1 MRRTALSSVPLL
13 LACLAAPAGAQENVM
28 TLRAERLAPDLTV
41 LSGFA
46 NGNILALTGPD
57 GTLLVDAQSAKRVG
71 LADSV
76 LASLGAP
83 PVRWVLNT
91 HYHGD
96 HVEGNAL
103 FRGRG
108 AEVVGQE
115 RLPVQMVKDTTIT
128 SWGDWHRA
136 PAAPA
141 AIPTRTFR
149 DSLTMRVNG
158 QRVVVTHIPAA
169 HTDGDAIVWL
179 PDANVMHIG
188 DLFEHQAPPFIDWW
202 AGGRLAGMLAGVDWG
217 LAHSDSATH
226 IVPGH
231 GPVGNRGDLLQYRGM
246 LLGLSTAVA
255 GHIDAGD
262 TLEETQAAHPAAPWQ
277 PLLGSERRMDALVA
291 LLYLGLK
298 EFEPAAL
305 KPRLVPG
312 TPEARLPWLIGC
324 WATSR
329 NGRTIE
335 ERWIV
340 APDGSLAGRGRT
352 LRDGKVVDSE
362 VVRITVD
369 QGSLRYTA
377 SPQGQAEAVF
387 VASDVSDSSVT
398 FANPAHDFPTRI
410 TYRRGAGTRLLAEIA
425 GPGSQGERVIPFPYT
440 AVVCQDD

>member
-1 MRRTALSSVPLL
+1 MRRTALASVPLL
-13 LACLAAPAGAQENVM
+13 LACLVAPAGAQEDVM

-128 SWGDWHRA
+128 WWGDWHGA

-158 QRVVVTHIPAA
+158 QRVRAGA
-169 HTDGDAIVWL
+169 NIV
-179 PDANVMHIG
+179 
-188 DLFEHQAPPFIDWW
+188 
-202 AGGRLAGMLAGVDWG
+202 
-217 LAHSDSATH
+217 
-226 IVPGH
+226 
-231 GPVGNRGDLLQYRGM
+231 NR
-246 LLGLSTAVA
+246 
-255 GHIDAGD
+255 
-262 TLEETQAAHPAAPWQ
+262 
-277 PLLGSERRMDALVA
+277 
-291 LLYLGLK
+291 
-298 EFEPAAL
+298 
-305 KPRLVPG
+305 
-312 TPEARLPWLIGC
+312 
-324 WATSR
+324 
-329 NGRTIE
+329 
-335 ERWIV
+335 
-340 APDGSLAGRGRT
+340 
-352 LRDGKVVDSE
+352 
-362 VVRITVD
+362 
-369 QGSLRYTA
+369 
-377 SPQGQAEAVF
+377 
-387 VASDVSDSSVT
+387 
-398 FANPAHDFPTRI
+398 
-410 TYRRGAGTRLLAEIA
+410 RRG
-425 GPGSQGERVIPFPYT
+425 
-440 AVVCQDD
+440 

>member
-1 MRRTALSSVPLL
+1 MHRAALTSALL
-13 LACLAAPAGAQENVM
+13 LLVCLVAPAGAQQEVM
-28 TLRAERLAPDLTV
+28 TLRAERLTPNLTV

-83 PVRWVLNT
+83 PVRWVINT

-128 SWGDWHRA
+128 SWGEWRRT
-136 PAAPA
+136 PAVPA
-141 AIPTRTFR
+141 TIPTRTFR
-149 DSLTMRVNG
+149 DSLTMRANG

-179 PDANVMHIG
+179 PDANVIHIG

-217 LAHSDSATH
+217 LEHSDSATR

-231 GPVGNRGDLLQYRGM
+231 GPVGTRDDLLRYRGM
-246 LLGLSTAVA
+246 LLGLGTAVA
-255 GHIDAGD
+255 GRIDAGD
-262 TLEETQAAHPAAPWQ
+262 TLEEMQAAHPAARWQ
-277 PLLGSERRMDALVA
+277 PMLGSERRMDALVA

-298 EFEPAAL
+298 EFEPSAL
-305 KPRLVPG
+305 KPRLAPG
-312 TPEARLPWLIGC
+312 TPEARLSWLIGC
-324 WATSR
+324 WQGATDRSSI
-329 NGRTIE
+329 T
-335 ERWIV
+335 ERWV
-340 APDGSLAGRGRT
+340 PQPDGSLQGVGRILRGGTAVNEERVALEAAGDRLT
-352 LRDGKVVDSE
+352 YT
-362 VVRITVD
+362 VRADNAPPVTFSSTTV
-369 QGSLRYTA
+369 T
-377 SPQGQAEAVF
+377 
-387 VASDVSDSSVT
+387 DSSVT
-398 FANPAHDFPTRI
+398 FENPAHDFPTRI
-410 TYRRGAGTRLLAEIA
+410 TYRRGAGARLFAEIA
-425 GPGSQGERVIPFPYT
+425 GPGSQGEQVIPFPYA

>member
-1 MRRTALSSVPLL
+1 MRRTALASAPLL
-13 LACLAAPAGAQENVM
+13 LACLVAPAGAQEDVM

-83 PVRWVLNT
+83 PVRWVINT

-128 SWGDWHRA
+128 SWGDWHRT

-149 DSLTMRVNG
+149 DSLTLRVNG

-179 PDANVMHIG
+179 PDANVIHIG

-217 LAHSDSATH
+217 LEHSDSATR

-231 GPVGNRGDLLQYRGM
+231 GPVGNRGDLLRYREM

-255 GHIDAGD
+255 GHVDAGD
-262 TLEETQAAHPAAPWQ
+262 SVEETQAAHPAAPWQ
-277 PLLGSERRMDALVA
+277 PMLGSQRRMDALVA

-335 ERWIV
+335 ERWTV

-352 LRDGKVVDSE
+352 LRDGTGG
-362 VVRITVD
+362 RL
-369 QGSLRYTA
+369 GSRA
-377 SPQGQAEAVF
+377 DHGRP
-387 VASDVSDSSVT
+387 
-398 FANPAHDFPTRI
+398 
-410 TYRRGAGTRLLAEIA
+410 GTRCAT
-425 GPGSQGERVIPFPYT
+425 PPIPRARPKRCSSRPT
-440 AVVCQDD
+440 